1 MNNDIISIARSY
13 FLSIDEVEKKN
24 ILTKLDHK
32 TVEVLNEIGHMVL
45 SKNEKEL
52 FNLSDRLNVFH
63 AFEALKDLQ
72 IEYFIGLSE
81 ILRRGESNKEI
92 EILLNNGNP
101 LFQKVCSMFPNE
113 EEFESELEWGIRLA
127 KRDQF
132 RLQYEKIV
140 SSEFHNISRLAAANR
155 KIFKWSYAVAAAVI
169 FAIVGVGVYYLINS
183 NSVDTSMTG
192 VKINNQKLELA
203 TIPNLIQT
211 RQVAKAVWK
220 DEGISGFSKI
230 TDSIS
235 LKMIG
240 ISVQIDTL
248 RAMLEKIALDSVSAK
263 INLKNN
269 IIAQLDSLQNI
280 LSTYTFNKIDKYLT
294 LNISDLSSEVTVFAV
309 QDKSLEKIYIR
320 LKDKY
325 FLISE
330 NSRPKKLVPISN
342 VDVISEL
349 KKIEFFNKL

>member
-13 FLSIDEVEKKN
+13 FLSFDEVEKKN

-32 TVEVLNEIGHMVL
+32 TVEVLNEIEHTIL

-52 FNLSDRLNVFH
+52 FNLSDRLNLFH
-63 AFEALKDLQ
+63 AFDALKDLQ

-81 ILRRGESNKEI
+81 ILRSGESNKEI
-92 EILLNNGNP
+92 EILLNNSNP

-192 VKINNQKLELA
+192 VKIKNQKLELA
-203 TIPNLIQT
+203 TIPNLIQI

-220 DEGISGFSKI
+220 DEGASGFGRI
-230 TDSIS
+230 TDSVN
-235 LKMIG
+235 LKMNG
-240 ISVQIDTL
+240 LSVQIENL
-248 RAMLEKIALDSVSAK
+248 RGMLEKISKDSMSVRVE
-263 INLKNN
+263 LKKNV
-269 IIAQLDSLQNI
+269 ITQLDSLHAI
-280 LSTYTFNKIDKYLT
+280 LSTYIFNGTEKNLT
-294 LNISDLSSEVTVFAV
+294 LNLSDLSNEVSVV
-309 QDKSLEKIYIR
+309 SVKNQSLEKLYIR
-320 LKDKY
+320 LKNKY
-325 FLISE
+325 FLITE
-330 NSRPKKLVPISN
+330 NSKPQKLIPIT
-342 VDVISEL
+342 DIEVINEL
-349 KKIEFFNKL
+349 KKIEFLNN